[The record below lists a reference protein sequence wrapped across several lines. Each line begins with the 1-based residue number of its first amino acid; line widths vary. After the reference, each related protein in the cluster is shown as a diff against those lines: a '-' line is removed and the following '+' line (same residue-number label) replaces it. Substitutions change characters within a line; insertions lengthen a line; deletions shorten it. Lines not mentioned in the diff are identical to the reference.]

1 MLNSKFNFRH
11 FLIQCK
17 ISMKQKNIW
26 TIGHSTRTI
35 DGFIEMLRSFEIEL
49 LVDIRSFPGSRRY
62 PHFNKE
68 ALAASLPKHHIEY
81 KHLVKLGGRRNPL
94 PNSHNTGWR
103 LAAFR
108 GYADYMETEE
118 FNEAIK
124 ELEALAMEK
133 RTAYMCSEAVWWSCH
148 RSLVSDYL
156 KFKGWIVIHIM
167 GANKAE
173 GHPYTKPAKIEDNKL
188 VYT

>member
-1 MLNSKFNFRH
+1 MQTN
-11 FLIQCK
+11 
-17 ISMKQKNIW
+17 SMKQKIIW

-35 DGFIEMLRSFEIEL
+35 DEFITMLRSFQIEL

-68 ALAASLPKHHIEY
+68 ALAVSLPNDHIEY
-81 KHLVKLGGRRNPL
+81 NHLVKLGGRRKAL
-94 PNSHNTGWR
+94 PNSHNVGWR

-108 GYADYMETEE
+108 GYADYMETKE
-118 FNEAIK
+118 FNDAIQ
-124 ELEALAMEK
+124 ELEILGTQK

-156 KFKGWIVIHIM
+156 KFKGWQVRHIM
-167 GANKAE
+167 SVDKAE
-173 GHPYTKPAKIEDNKL
+173 EHPYTKPAKIEGDKL
-188 VYT
+188 KYT